1 MKSYLPVIIFGV
13 FLAITVL
20 GFLYFHYKETQEE
33 EQGEVN
39 TAGEE
44 AGSDQ

>member
-20 GFLYFHYKETQEE
+20 GFLYFHFKETQEE
-33 EQGEVN
+33 EQSEMN

-44 AGSDQ
+44 IGSDQ

>member
-20 GFLYFHYKETQEE
+20 GFLYFHYKETKEE

-39 TAGEE
+39 TAAEE